1 MRSDSDL
8 QVRKTFNF
16 PNGAAISWGPG
27 DNRRRFMPVGTVTKP
42 LFCGVSC
49 ALVKSSQDGVVS
61 IWEMIT
67 LEGNRTNKMP
77 VIEFSKDALG
87 NILISKKNLKVPVNQ
102 RSYAWEEDHVETLC
116 RDLNG
121 AIESGDDEYFLGT
134 IIALPLKAQHCFE
147 IHDGQ
152 QRLATAMIVIAAIRD
167 YYHDHG
173 DVERAQSIASNSL
186 YSKDWKTLAMRPHLQ
201 LSAEDN
207 QFFVDRILR
216 APKEPERIQAA
227 ANLTKVSHERID
239 QAAKTVEKFFF
250 NITNALP
257 LAKRIKLL
265 RNWLLF
271 LESGARVIWVEVG
284 DQPTAY
290 RVFETMND
298 RGLRLSESDLIKNY
312 LCSLADAQR
321 TEIVHKW
328 QTMTATLESL
338 GREDGDAVDFI
349 RYLWIT
355 EHGHTRRKD
364 LFDALK
370 QEVNSETTAL
380 SFAGKLETRCQDYAA
395 IISASHVAWNKY
407 HLEVRSMIGTLR
419 YLGVTQIRPLLMAA
433 FRHFDKN
440 ELEKLI
446 KAAVNWSVR
455 CLLSGV
461 PSGTLEGYYSK
472 GAKDISS
479 GKIKTL
485 DTLATEMAAVIPA
498 DQRFKESVA
507 ITSVPTASLSRYYL
521 RRLQMEKDGDVDQQY
536 VPGDGQGVT
545 LEHVLPVNP
554 GPDWKHIKPDE
565 AKANYN
571 RLGNQALLS
580 GTVNSKLGNVGFG
593 EKKKAL
599 KESPFS
605 LTSMIAKKSFWTTK
619 DISDRQKALADLA
632 VQAWPFK

>member
-1 MRSDSDL
+1 MFGEGHVAQREEVASEL
-8 QVRKTFNF
+8 RECLTTGHMIKRQE
-16 PNGAAISWGPG
+16 
-27 DNRRRFMPVGTVTKP
+27 
-42 LFCGVSC
+42 
-49 ALVKSSQDGVVS
+49 SQ
-61 IWEMIT
+61 T
-67 LEGNRTNKMP
+67 KMP
-77 VIEFSKDALG
+77 VIEFSKDTLG
-87 NILISKKNLKVPVNQ
+87 NILVAKKNLRVPVNQ
-102 RSYAWEEDHVETLC
+102 RSYAWEDDHVETLC

-121 AIESGDDEYFLGT
+121 AVDSGDDEYFLGT
-134 IIALPLKAQHCFE
+134 IIALPLKAEQCVE
-147 IHDGQ
+147 IHDGK
-152 QRLATAMIVIAAIRD
+152 QRLATAMIIVATIRD
-167 YYHDHG
+167 YYHNHG
-173 DVERAQSIASNSL
+173 DIERAQSIASHSL

-207 QFFVDRILR
+207 QYFVDRVLR
-216 APKEPERIQAA
+216 APTEPERLQAV
-227 ANLTKVSHERID
+227 ANSNKISHERID
-239 QAAKTVEKFFF
+239 RAAKVVAKFVFG
-250 NITNALP
+250 ITDALP
-257 LAKRIKLL
+257 HAKRMKLL
-265 RNWLLF
+265 QDWLLF

-298 RGLRLSESDLIKNY
+298 RGLRLSEADLIKNY
-312 LCSLADAQR
+312 LCALADAHR

-328 QTMTATLESL
+328 HTMTATLDSL

-380 SFAGKLETRCQDYAA
+380 SFAAKLEVRCQDYAA
-395 IISASHVAWNKY
+395 VVSSSHVAWNKY
-407 HLEVRSMIGTLR
+407 HLEVRSLIGTLR

-433 FRHFDKN
+433 FRHFEKK

-455 CLLSGV
+455 CLLAGV

-479 GKIKTL
+479 GKIRTL
-485 DTLATEMAAVIPA
+485 DALATEMAALIPA
-498 DQRFKESVA
+498 DQRFKDSVA
-507 ITSVPTASLSRYYL
+507 VASASTASLSRYYL
-521 RRLQMEKDGDVDQQY
+521 RRLQMQKDGDVDQQY
-536 VPGDGQGVT
+536 VPGEGQGIT
-545 LEHVLPVNP
+545 LEHILPVNP
-554 GPDWKHIKPDE
+554 GPEWKHIKPDD

-580 GTVNSKLGNVGFG
+580 GMVNSKLGNVGFG

-605 LTSMIAKKSFWTTK
+605 LTT
-619 DISDRQKALADLA
+619 
-632 VQAWPFK
+632 